1 MKSKLWTKDYS
12 LLTVT
17 TILSAIGGEAITFP
31 LSLLVFDETGSPL
44 LSAIIFV
51 AGFAPDII
59 LGVLIAPLVEKWNKK
74 RLIIVLDILLL
85 GLYLLLGV
93 YLYFMSFNYMLM
105 MAFTLITSTISII
118 YSLAYQAWLP
128 DIIPVGFEQKGN
140 AVGSTI
146 YPFITMAMAPLSAWA
161 YKSVGIANIFFF
173 VAGLL
178 AVSIVLEA
186 QIKYR
191 ITLIEDEQTPSWR
204 SAFSAYKEDLLEG
217 IRYFRSVKGLRNIG
231 FYMGITNGCSAGIT
245 QMTQYYFQT
254 HPILNVI
261 MLGTLTTAQMLGRV
275 IGGVLQY
282 RFEIPPKKR
291 FAFTKLVYL
300 LYDTIDTVLLFLP
313 YSVMLGL
320 KFFTGGL
327 GTSSAIIRS
336 TAYQN
341 FLPRNMRARVASI
354 NSLLF
359 SVGMAA
365 FYLLS
370 GLLAEYLSY
379 RTVAVVLG
387 TFQLIVMYLLI
398 IRPGKDNRLIYEAD
412 RALTGDTCE

>member
-1 MKSKLWTKDYS
+1 MESKLWTKDYT

-31 LSLLVFDETGSPL
+31 LSLLVFDETGSPF

-51 AGFAPDII
+51 ASFAPDII
-59 LGVLIAPLVEKWNKK
+59 LAVLIAPLVEKWNKK
-74 RLIIVLDILLL
+74 KLIIVLDTLLL
-85 GLYLLLGV
+85 VLYLFLAV
-93 YLYFMSFNYMLM
+93 YMYFLSFNYMIMLL
-105 MAFTLITSTISII
+105 FTLITSTISII

-161 YKSVGIANIFFF
+161 YKNLGIANIFFF

-178 AVSIVLEA
+178 AISIVLEA
-186 QIKYR
+186 QIKCHKAK
-191 ITLIEDEQTPSWR
+191 TEDEQVPSWR
-204 SAFSAYKEDLLEG
+204 SAFSAYKNDLVEG
-217 IRYFRSVKGLRNIG
+217 VHYFRSIKGLRNIG
-231 FYMGITNGCSAGIT
+231 VYMGVTNGCSAGIT

-254 HPILNVI
+254 HPVLNVI
-261 MLGTLTTAQMLGRV
+261 MLGTLKTAQMLGRV

-282 RFEIPPKKR
+282 RFEIPPQKR

-300 LYDTIDTVLLFLP
+300 LYDSIDTILLFLP
-313 YSVMLGL
+313 FPAMLGL
-320 KFFTGGL
+320 KFTTGGL

-359 SVGMAA
+359 SVGMAT

-379 RTVAVVLG
+379 RTVAVGFGV
-387 TFQLIVMYLLI
+387 FQLIAMYLLI
-398 IRPGKDNRLIYEAD
+398 IRPGKDNRVIYEAD
-412 RALTGDTCE
+412 RTLAADACE